1 MRTGPLAPQSRKRYI
16 GALTN
21 DLQQLDGVWHGYL
34 IVELQPPPSL
44 QYSST
49 SGRTRLIP
57 LHQIPHAT
65 QAIPINSL
73 TQHTEQY
80 HHSGE
85 ANRFY
90 LKSFR
95 GASILSAGPGRERPG
110 IRKSMVFN

>member
-73 TQHTEQY
+73 TQLTEQY
-80 HHSGE
+80 LHSGE
-85 ANRFY
+85 GDDSAAAERAPNTAHHPIDVRAG
-90 LKSFR
+90 KSPK
-95 GASILSAGPGRERPG
+95 IQ
-110 IRKSMVFN
+110 

>member
-1 MRTGPLAPQSRKRYI
+1 MYMYICIYIYIYMCVCIYMRTGPLAPQSRKRYI

-73 TQHTEQY
+73 TQLTEQY
-80 HHSGE
+80 
-85 ANRFY
+85 
-90 LKSFR
+90 LQ
-95 GASILSAGPGRERPG
+95 IL
-110 IRKSMVFN
+110 

>member
-73 TQHTEQY
+73 TQLTEQY
-80 HHSGE
+80 LHSGE
-85 ANRFY
+85 GDDSAVAEHAPNTAHHPIDVRAG
-90 LKSFR
+90 KSPK
-95 GASILSAGPGRERPG
+95 IQ
-110 IRKSMVFN
+110 